1 MVNITILIF
10 SFIGFLIS
18 LYAFHIEKK
27 LEKNKKYAP
36 ACDIH
41 KKVSCKLNLSSK
53 YSKVFKISNSLIGI
67 IFYIIILILS
77 IYNLSN
83 YIFYL
88 SLPSLIFSL
97 YLASISFFKLKNF
110 CLVCTP
116 IYLINI
122 IITLLSS
129 SLI

>member
-1 MVNITILIF
+1 MVNITILIL

-18 LYAFHIEKK
+18 LYAFYVERK

-36 ACDIH
+36 VCDIH
-41 KKVSCKLNLSSK
+41 EKISCKLNLSSK
-53 YSKVFKISNSLIGI
+53 YSKVFKISNSLMGI

-77 IYNLSN
+77 IYNLN
-83 YIFYL
+83 NHIFYL

-97 YLASISFFKLKNF
+97 YLATISFFKLRNF

-116 IYLINI
+116 IYVINI
-122 IITLLSS
+122 LITLISYS
-129 SLI
+129 